1 MKNTKIAAL
10 CLFGA
15 VSSASASSSVSGTA
29 LYQGGVFGDW
39 TIGFTSSDP
48 GFKLNS
54 VNINLA
60 PAGLFLDTTLA
71 PPGATL
77 PAPFVPT
84 SGVVSTGFTSITPG
98 TAAAQNGATAY
109 TLNFSSFDSG
119 DSFGYSVDVDQCSG
133 VLNVPCS
140 IVTGAEFAGATI
152 TFNFGTASDS
162 YSQTVAFA
170 NLLSTGNDFDAAASF
185 RSEVPEPATWAML
198 GTALTAIGLLRRKR
212 QA

>member
-1 MKNTKIAAL
+1 MKNIKIAAL

-15 VSSASASSSVSGTA
+15 VGSASASSVVTGSA

-39 TIGFTSSDP
+39 TIGFTSTDP
-48 GFKLNS
+48 SFKLNS

-71 PPGATL
+71 APGATF

-84 SGVVSTGFTSITPG
+84 SGVASTGFTSITPG

-133 VLNVPCS
+133 ALNVPCS
-140 IVTGAEFAGATI
+140 IVTGAEFTGATI
-152 TFNFGTASDS
+152 SFNFSS
-162 YSQTVAFA
+162 
-170 NLLSTGNDFDAAASF
+170 
-185 RSEVPEPATWAML
+185 P
-198 GTALTAIGLLRRKR
+198 
-212 QA
+212 